1 MVYGGKTHDLPFYF
15 DCHLFLSHQP
25 LQCLG
30 FVVGGVVMA
39 ELLRAVIAGGNM
51 GKEARNSILS
61 HSSIFSTTPFFPVG
75 SLPRGG
81 WFIPSRAWSFPPPPF
96 SPWAVRSSR
105 GRFICAHRQ
114 SCFSSHVG
122 WDPHTERH
130 STLSSR
136 TGALR
141 WFFLTQG
148 TGEIVAVT
156 QDFWVQEPFLH
167 SGVVCKFP
175 Y

>member
-1 MVYGGKTHDLPFYF
+1 
-15 DCHLFLSHQP
+15 
-25 LQCLG
+25 
-30 FVVGGVVMA
+30 MA

-51 GKEARNSILS
+51 GKVESKSILS
-61 HSSIFSTTPFFPVG
+61 HSSIFSTTPFFPVS

-81 WFIPSRAWSFPPPPF
+81 WFIPSRAWSFPPSPF

-105 GRFICAHRQ
+105 GRFICAHRK

-136 TGALR
+136 TGALH

-148 TGEIVAVT
+148 TGEIVDVT
-156 QDFWVQEPFLH
+156 QDFRVQEPFLH
-167 SGVVCKFP
+167 FGTMFAIGEAISPHALVGILTQRDVLLSLHARELYVGFSSRRNG
-175 Y
+175 